1 MTSMYSFISNA
12 HPSVIEGMY
21 EDFKTNPASID
32 PEYKKFFEGFDF
44 AIAQAPTSAS
54 GGSSSK
60 SSPLSFDELK
70 VYNLISYYR
79 YYAHLLA
86 DTNPLK
92 KRRNRGINLDFKNF
106 GLIDSDLVKK
116 YSISSE
122 LGLNNATLNEIIE
135 KLTSIY
141 CGKIGF
147 EFNQVRNDE
156 EITWLKEA
164 AEKKFSTKN
173 YPIEKQKELL
183 KSLNKAVVFEEFLGK
198 KFIGEKRFSLEG
210 GESTVPAIETIIEAS
225 AALGVKEVVIGMAHR
240 GRLNILVNIMKKTY
254 EQMFTEFEGVKADEI
269 AGDSDVKYHK
279 GYSSMFQTP
288 NGDVFLNLLAN
299 PSHLEAINPVVLGFS
314 RAKADILY
322 ESDFS
327 KVLPIIIHG
336 DAAVAGQGIGQE
348 VSQMSQLKGYRNFG
362 SIHFVI
368 NNQIGFTTDFDD
380 ARTSDYC
387 TAVANMIGAPVL
399 HVNGDSMEDV
409 AFACEIASEYRMKF
423 KKDIYIDMV
432 CYRKH
437 GHNESDDPKYTQP
450 EMYNLISKK
459 KNPRDIYAEQL
470 SEKGAVEA
478 ALVKKLDKEFYDELQ
493 DRLNK
498 VKEEIKEYQYR
509 PHEKAWFQMMKARSQ
524 DFIKSPDT
532 AISTTEFEK
541 IAKSICEIPKGFS
554 ALKKI
559 EKQMADWKSK
569 MLTKRELDWQAG
581 ELLSYS
587 SLLLDGHPIRF
598 SGEDVKRGTFSHRHA
613 CIFDQENS
621 SEYNRLNQI
630 DDKQSKLQIYNSLL
644 SEYAVLGYEFGYSI
658 ASPENLVIW
667 EAQFGDFTN
676 GAQIIIDQFLMS
688 SETKWKVNSG
698 MVLLLPHGYEGQG
711 PEHSS
716 ARLERFLQQ
725 CAEFNVQICNITSP
739 ANYFHAIRRQFSR
752 NFRIPLIIMSPKSLL
767 RHPKCISPVDD
778 ILSGGFKELIDDSSV
793 EVSKVKRVLYCSGK
807 VYYDL
812 LAKKEADKRED
823 VAIIRLEQLYPLPI
837 EQLEATFEK
846 YKGAELFWVQE
857 EPANMGAWTYLLDRQ
872 YRMKGEV
879 IWKVISRKTSSSPA
893 TGNKKQNYD
902 EFNELMA
909 KAFGELK

>member
-1 MTSMYSFISNA
+1 MSTNYSFISNA

-21 EDFKTNPASID
+21 QDFKNNPNSVD
-32 PEYKKFFEGFDF
+32 PEFKKFFEGFDF
-44 AIAQAPTSAS
+44 AIAAAPTSAS
-54 GGSSSK
+54 VSNANKSSSL
-60 SSPLSFDELK
+60 SSDELK
-70 VYNLISYYR
+70 VFNLINYYR
-79 YYAHLLA
+79 NYAHLLA

-92 KRRNRGINLDFKNF
+92 KRKNRGINLDYKNF
-106 GLIDSDLVKK
+106 GLTDADLTKK
-116 YSISSE
+116 FSISSE
-122 LGLNNATLNEIIE
+122 IGLNQATLGEIIDSLS
-135 KLTSIY
+135 KIY
-141 CGKIGF
+141 TGKIGF
-147 EFNQVRNDE
+147 EFNQVRNDA
-156 EITWLKEA
+156 EITWLRDV
-164 AEKKFSTKN
+164 AEKKFATKN
-173 YPIEKQKELL
+173 YSLEKKVELL

-210 GESTVPAIETIIEAS
+210 GEGTVPAIETIIEAS
-225 AALGVKEVVIGMAHR
+225 AAFGTKEVVIGMAHR

-288 NGDVFLNLLAN
+288 SGEVYLNLLAN
-299 PSHLEAINPVVLGFS
+299 PSHLEAINPVVLGYS

-322 ESDFS
+322 QSDFS

-348 VSQMSQLKGYRNFG
+348 VSQMSQLKGYTNYG

-368 NNQIGFTTDFDD
+368 NNQIGFTTDFED
-380 ARTSDYC
+380 ARTSDYS
-387 TAVANMIGAPVL
+387 TAIANMIGAPVL

-409 AFACEIASEYRMKF
+409 VFACEVAAEYRAKF
-423 KKDIYIDMV
+423 KKDIYVDMV

-450 EMYNLISKK
+450 EMYTLISKK
-459 KNPRDIYAEQL
+459 KNPRDMYAEYL
-470 SEKGAVEA
+470 SEKGTVEA
-478 ALVKKLDKEFYDELQ
+478 ELVKKLDKEFYDELQ

-509 PHEKAWFQMMKARSQ
+509 PHEKAWFKLMKARSQ
-524 DFIKSPDT
+524 DFEKSPET
-532 AISTTEFEK
+532 AISKDTFEK
-541 IAKSICEIPKGFS
+541 IANSICNIPANFS

-559 EKQMADWKSK
+559 EKQMADWKDK
-569 MLTKRELDWQAG
+569 MLVKKELDWQAG

-613 CIFDQENS
+613 CIFDQVTNIEF
-621 SEYNRLNQI
+621 NRLNQI
-630 DDKQSKLQIYNSLL
+630 DEKQAKLQIFNSLL

-667 EAQFGDFTN
+667 EAQFGDFSN

-688 SETKWKVNSG
+688 SETKWKVGSG
-698 MVLLLPHGYEGQG
+698 MVMLLPHGYEGQG

-767 RHPKCISPVDD
+767 RHPKCVSPVDD
-778 ILSGGFKELIDDSSV
+778 ILNGGFKELIDDASV
-793 EVSKVKRVLYCSGK
+793 TSTAKIKRALYCSGK

-812 LAKKEADKRED
+812 LAKKEADKRDD

-846 YKGAELFWVQE
+846 YKNAELFWVQE

-902 EFNELMA
+902 EFNKLMSD
-909 KAFGELK
+909 AFGN